1 MAAVT
6 VALVAFFAFVILR
19 VTAPQMTPLFTDLS
33 PADSGAI
40 VKDLER
46 QGIAFE
52 LKADGGAVLSRI
64 APSARPG

>member
-1 MAAVT
+1 
-6 VALVAFFAFVILR
+6 
-19 VTAPQMTPLFTDLS
+19 MTPLFTDLS

-64 APSARPG
+64 APSARPGMTA